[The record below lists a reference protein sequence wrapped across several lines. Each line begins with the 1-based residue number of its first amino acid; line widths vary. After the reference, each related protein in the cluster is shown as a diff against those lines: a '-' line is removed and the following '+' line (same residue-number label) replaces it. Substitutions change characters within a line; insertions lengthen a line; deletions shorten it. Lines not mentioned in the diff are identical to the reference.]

1 MNTVFL
7 SGSAGTRCGGSS
19 KPTYITGERYY
30 IIDKETRDKLLVIV
44 GEEMK
49 IAAKMAADDN
59 ELPSARETAHKMAQA
74 MIDLQGKLLYAEG
87 GIAQNEGENLYL
99 Y

>member
-1 MNTVFL
+1 M
-7 SGSAGTRCGGSS
+7 
-19 KPTYITGERYY
+19 
-30 IIDKETRDKLLVIV
+30 IV